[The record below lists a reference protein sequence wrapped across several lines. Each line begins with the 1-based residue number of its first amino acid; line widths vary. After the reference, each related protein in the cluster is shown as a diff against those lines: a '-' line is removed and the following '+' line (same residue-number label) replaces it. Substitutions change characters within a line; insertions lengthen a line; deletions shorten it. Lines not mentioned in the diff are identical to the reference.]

1 MSNISSKRAV
11 ESFLVAK
18 PAQTALPTNAT
29 AFVNSGTN
37 NINLADG
44 QLGLLNS
51 SIYGTGT
58 FNQMLTGPT
67 ATTAP
72 VLTLV
77 QGNANSGNAMLATST
92 YPLAVRTYEASAP
105 MNVRNKITVTKQ
117 AYREPSFSTWLI
129 GAPVGT
135 AGAVNVASN
144 TYYSIGVDLRG
155 RRMQEMYSN
164 EGAVLRTGIT
174 TPDMTSTG
182 LNYST
187 AQAVDYILT
196 RLGVEINK
204 NSKAL
209 VSPANSKF
217 NLKYPV
223 FAVGID
229 SKGTSTTRSTIGGT
243 GATLLGGTVGNSGL
257 AAGALAAGQSVH
269 VSGTGSNA
277 RFVTFTTAMMNSI
290 TALGTA
296 MGQNFGDHASPSTWK
311 ITPLELTQAG
321 SVTAGNGEVDMLLL
335 FAVDETPVYA
345 DYIPQVKVRLGV
357 SLPSGFDNDTV
368 RYQEIKTADEG
379 QGLPRQ
385 LSLYWR
391 NTQGQRLYNLSHT
404 EDPII
409 NYPNPIDLAS
419 TGYVVYTFHH
429 GDYEQIDIA
438 NLVYSPHK
446 EVVCVP
452 RYSSGTTTNALI
464 SSFDTAIN
472 GWLSSAVNS
481 NNIISLD

>member
-1 MSNISSKRAV
+1 MSNISSKRGV

-29 AFVNSGTN
+29 ALVTGAG
-37 NINLADG
+37 NIALNDG

-51 SIYGTGT
+51 SIYGTT
-58 FNQMLTGPT
+58 TLNTLYTAPT

-72 VLTLV
+72 VLSIV
-77 QGNANSGNAMLATST
+77 QGNANSANIAGASAV
-92 YPLAVRTYEASAP
+92 YPLAVRPFESSAP

-117 AYREPSFSTWLI
+117 AYREPSFSTWLV

-135 AGAVNVASN
+135 TGAVNVLSN
-144 TYYSIGVDLRG
+144 TYYSIGVDIRG
-155 RRMQEMYSN
+155 RRANSMYSN
-164 EGAVLRTGIT
+164 EGGVLRAGIT
-174 TPDMTSTG
+174 TPDFTSTG
-182 LNYST
+182 LNLT
-187 AQAVDYILT
+187 AAQAVDYILT
-196 RLGVEINK
+196 YLGVEINK

-209 VSPANSKF
+209 VSPSSVKF
-217 NLKYPV
+217 NLKYPL

-243 GATLLGGTVGNSGL
+243 GATLLGGTVANSGL
-257 AAGALAAGQSVH
+257 AAGALQAGQAVH

-277 RFVTFTTAMMNSI
+277 KFVTFTTAMMSSI

-311 ITPLELTQAG
+311 ITPLDLTQAG
-321 SVTAGNGEVDMLLL
+321 SVTAANGEVDMILI
-335 FAVDETPVYA
+335 FAVDETLSYV

-357 SLPSGFDNDTV
+357 SLPSGFTNDNV
-368 RYQEIKTADEG
+368 RCQEIKTSDEG

-404 EDPII
+404 EDPVI

-429 GDYEQIDIA
+429 GDFEQIDIA
-438 NLVYSPHK
+438 NNVYSPHK
-446 EVVCVP
+446 EIVCIP
-452 RYSSGTTTNALI
+452 RYSAGTTTNALI
-464 SSFDTAIN
+464 STFDTAVN
-472 GWLSSAVNS
+472 GWLSSSVNS